1 MGSKG
6 VTTVST
12 AADGSAA
19 RPRPTLRDV
28 AALAG
33 VGFKTVSRVVNGEAG
48 VSPDTQR
55 RVERAIAALGYQP
68 NLTASNLRRSG
79 GKTATVGLMLEDV
92 ANPFSSAVHRAI
104 SDVALERGVA
114 VLAASLDED
123 AERERATAQA
133 FIRRRV
139 DGLVIAPTGPD
150 QSYLLK
156 DVQAG
161 LAAVFIDRPPAFLD
175 ADSVVATNQAG
186 AREATEHLIEGGH
199 RRIAFLGDLQAIS
212 TARDRFAG
220 YRAALE
226 RAGIPAD
233 PGLVR
238 HDLHTREA
246 AEAAVAAMLA
256 DLPECRPTA
265 IFAGQNLIT
274 IGAIRALRAAG
285 VERRIALVGFDD
297 VELGDLLSP
306 GLTVVAQDPVTI
318 GRAAAELLFA
328 RLDGARGPTRHVEV
342 PTRLIPRGS
351 GEIVPA

>member
-1 MGSKG
+1 MSDPD
-6 VTTVST
+6 VTTVSKGR
-12 AADGSAA
+12 AGDPA

-33 VGFKTVSRVVNGEAG
+33 VGFKTVSRVVNGEPG

-104 SDVALERGVA
+104 SDVAVGRGVA

-123 AERERATAQA
+123 AAREQATAEA

-175 ADSVVATNQAG
+175 ADVVVATNHAG
-186 AREATEHLIEGGH
+186 AREATEHLLTGGH
-199 RRIAFLGDLQAIS
+199 RRIAFLGDLQAIA
-212 TARDRFAG
+212 TARDRYAG
-220 YRAALE
+220 YQAALE
-226 RAGIPAD
+226 RAGIPVD
-233 PGLVR
+233 PDLVR

-256 DLPECRPTA
+256 DSPECRPTA

-274 IGAIRALRAAG
+274 IGAIRAMRAAG
-285 VERRIALVGFDD
+285 LERRIALVGFDD
-297 VELGDLLSP
+297 VELGDLLVP
-306 GLTVVAQDPVTI
+306 GLTVVAQDPVAI
-318 GRAAAELLFA
+318 GTSAAELLFA
-328 RLDGARGPTRHVEV
+328 RLDGERGPSRRVEV
-342 PTRLIPRGS
+342 PTRLIARGS
-351 GEIVPA
+351 GEIAPS

>member
-1 MGSKG
+1 M
-6 VTTVST
+6 TTVSGRR
-12 AADGSAA
+12 AEDDA

-33 VGFKTVSRVVNGEAG
+33 VGFKTVSRVVNGEPG
-48 VSPDTQR
+48 VSPETQR
-55 RVERAIAALGYQP
+55 RVERAVAALGYQP

-92 ANPFSSAVHRAI
+92 ANPFSAAVHRAI
-104 SDVALERGVA
+104 SDVAVARGVA

-123 AERERATAQA
+123 PDREVSMAQA

-139 DGLVIAPTGPD
+139 DGLVVAPTGPD

-161 LAAVFIDRPPAFLD
+161 LAVVFIDRPPAFLD
-175 ADSVVATNQAG
+175 ADAVVATNRAG
-186 AREATEHLIEGGH
+186 SRDATEHLLAAGH
-199 RRIAFLGDLQAIS
+199 RRIAFLGDLQTIV
-212 TARDRFAG
+212 TATERFAG
-220 YRAALE
+220 YQDALE
-226 RAGIPAD
+226 RAGVPLDAT
-233 PGLVR
+233 LVR
-238 HDLHTREA
+238 PDLHTRAA
-246 AEAAVAAMLA
+246 AEDAVSALLAADPDA
-256 DLPECRPTA
+256 RPTA

-285 VERRIALVGFDD
+285 LERRVALVGFDD

-306 GLTVVAQDPVTI
+306 GLTVVAQDPVAI
-318 GRAAAELLFA
+318 GAAAAELLFA
-328 RLDGARGPTRHVEV
+328 RLDGARGATRRVEV

-351 GEIVPA
+351 GEIRPA

>member
-1 MGSKG
+1 MSDEP
-6 VTTVST
+6 VTTVSAT
-12 AADGSAA
+12 RGSAAA

-33 VGFKTVSRVVNGEAG
+33 VGFKTVSRVVNGEPG

-55 RVERAIAALGYQP
+55 KVERAIAALGYQP

-92 ANPFSSAVHRAI
+92 SNPFSSAVHRAI

-123 AERERATAQA
+123 AEREQATAEA

-156 DVQAG
+156 DVHAG
-161 LAAVFIDRPPAFLD
+161 LAVVFIDRPPAFLD
-175 ADSVVATNQAG
+175 ADGVVATNRTG
-186 AREATEHLIEGGH
+186 AREATEHLVEVGH
-199 RRIAFLGDLQAIS
+199 RRIAFLGDLQAIT
-212 TARDRFAG
+212 TARERFAG
-220 YRAALE
+220 YRAALD
-226 RAGIPAD
+226 RAGIAVD
-233 PGLVR
+233 PDLVR

-246 AEAAVAAMLA
+246 AEAAVSAMLTGP
-256 DLPECRPTA
+256 PECRPTA

-274 IGAIRALRAAG
+274 IGAIRALRAAWL
-285 VERRIALVGFDD
+285 ERRVALVGFDD

-306 GLTVVAQDPVTI
+306 GLTVVAQDPVAI

-328 RLDGARGPTRHVEV
+328 RLDGDRGPSRHVEV

-351 GEIVPA
+351 GEIPPS